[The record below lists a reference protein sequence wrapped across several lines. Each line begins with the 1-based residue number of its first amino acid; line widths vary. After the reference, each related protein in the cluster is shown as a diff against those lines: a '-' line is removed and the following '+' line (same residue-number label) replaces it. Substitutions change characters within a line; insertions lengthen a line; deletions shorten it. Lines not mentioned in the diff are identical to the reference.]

1 MGESRRRR
9 DFNSATTERRVK
21 YTEILNFSLFS
32 RHFAFNVH
40 KHGYREKVLK
50 TTRMV
55 RLLDNRTAGH
65 IKGVL
70 LVIVNTIQYKIY
82 NPTVVSYFPSDLFI
96 GF

>member
-1 MGESRRRR
+1 MRPESRKAPQSRRKFRTPVHHAYR

-55 RLLDNRTAGH
+55 RLLVQPDCGTHKRRTPRYSEH
-65 IKGVL
+65 NSI
-70 LVIVNTIQYKIY
+70 
-82 NPTVVSYFPSDLFI
+82 
-96 GF
+96 